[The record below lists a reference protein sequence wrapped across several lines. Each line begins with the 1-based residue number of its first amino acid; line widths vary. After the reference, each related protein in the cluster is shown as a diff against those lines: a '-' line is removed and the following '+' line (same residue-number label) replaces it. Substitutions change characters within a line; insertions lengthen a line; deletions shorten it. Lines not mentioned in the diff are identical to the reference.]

1 MPSSGRADCALLD
14 IRQAMEGATYVQIV
28 AVREEEE
35 DAYLKV
41 ALAHADLDVFVIKER
56 NCPYKTIGQ
65 ARHALKMLGE
75 RITRGTGWIFMC
87 DDNISHWSGVTLI
100 NDPCPMF
107 HKEPSHEE
115 SQLSDISLYKILT
128 HFSSK
133 SFKEASKFSIVG
145 FSMFSK
151 RQIRKKRSAY
161 ARAHVF
167 AAVLLNLKK
176 LTKVNYNRRAWAMED
191 IAFNRSTNE
200 LSSSNPDDGVIV
212 QARRYVAYKKV
223 NLNNKTRSDY
233 FLLF

>member
-14 IRQAMEGATYVQIV
+14 LSQSMEGATYVQIV
-28 AVREEEE
+28 AVREEEQ

-41 ALAHADLDVFVIKER
+41 ALAHRNLDVYVIKER
-56 NCPYKTIGQ
+56 HCPYKTIGQ

-75 RITRGTGWIFMC
+75 RITKGRGWIFMC
-87 DDNISHWSGVTLI
+87 DDNISHWNGVTLI

-107 HKEPSHEE
+107 YKEASCEE
-115 SQLSDISLYKILT
+115 SQLSDISLYKVLT

-133 SFKEASKFSIVG
+133 SFKEAAKFSIVG

-176 LTKVNYNRRAWAMED
+176 LTKVNYNKRAWAMED

-200 LSSSNPDDGVIV
+200 LSSFNPDDGVIV

-223 NLNNKTRSDY
+223 ILTIS
-233 FLLF
+233 